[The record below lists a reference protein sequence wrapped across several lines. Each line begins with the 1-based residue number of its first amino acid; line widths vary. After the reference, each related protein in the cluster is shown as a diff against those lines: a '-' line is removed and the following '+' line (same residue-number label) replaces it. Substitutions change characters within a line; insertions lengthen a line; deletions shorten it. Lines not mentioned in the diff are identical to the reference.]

1 MRDVLDTLERW
12 VGDGRRV
19 ATAMVVG
26 TEKSAPRDPG
36 AVLAVSDQGDVAGSV
51 TGGCVEPAV
60 YEEAQAVLAG
70 GEPRLLTYG
79 IADEEAFEVGLPCG
93 GTVYVFV
100 DMLDPDV
107 LAGIRDAVSAE
118 RPVALATPVSGSL
131 IGAESLVTPDD
142 SEEREGI
149 TEAKRLLSRGE
160 NAIVST
166 SDGDL
171 FVSSFTPRP
180 RMYVFGAIDFAST
193 VASIGKFLD
202 YHVTVC
208 DARAKFVTPERFPD
222 VDDLVVE
229 WPDEFLKDA
238 PIDERTAI
246 CVLTHDEKFD
256 VPILKEALASPA
268 GYIGAMGSRRTTEKR
283 TARLLEEGVD
293 EEQIARIHA
302 PLGLKIGARTPE
314 EVAVTIAAQ
323 IIEVF
328 RADTARTS
336 VPTTAG

>member
-1 MRDVLDTLERW
+1 MRDVLETLERW
-12 VGDGRRV
+12 VGDGRRI
-19 ATAMVVG
+19 ATATVVG

-36 AVLAVSDQGDVAGSV
+36 AVLAVSDRGEVAGSV

-93 GTVYVFV
+93 GTVYIFV
-100 DMLDPDV
+100 DMLDPEV
-107 LAGIRDAVSAE
+107 LGGIRAAIGDE
-118 RPVALATPVSGSL
+118 RPIALATPLSGPR
-131 IGAESLVTPDD
+131 IGDESLVSADD
-142 SEEREGI
+142 PEDDPAVSDV
-149 TEAKRLLSRGE
+149 KRLLSRGE
-160 NAIVST
+160 NAIVNT
-166 SDGDL
+166 EAGDV

-208 DARAKFVTPERFPD
+208 DARAKFVTRERFPD
-222 VDDLVVE
+222 VDELAVE
-229 WPDEFLKDA
+229 WPDEFLRNA
-238 PIDERTAI
+238 PIDERTAV

-283 TARLLEEGVD
+283 NARLRDEGVE
-293 EEQIARIHA
+293 EEQLARIHA
-302 PLGLKIGARTPE
+302 PIGLKIGARTPE

-323 IIEVF
+323 IIGVF
-328 RADTARTS
+328 RANTGRTS
-336 VPTTAG
+336 IPTKAG